1 MEAVPSRSTVAT
13 TRQPTRIRSVSKAMA
28 VLSHIADQEAAQPA
42 RHVAAA
48 LGLPIATAYHL
59 LDTLVDEGMLSKDE
73 RRLYGL
79 GPRVGAL
86 ADAYHRQTAPPP
98 RMLAALRA
106 IAAETG
112 ETTYLSA
119 RRRDEVVLLYAI
131 EGRHPVR
138 VAGLHTGYGANLH
151 ARASGK
157 VLMAFGGPDLLER
170 YLERQP
176 LPAMTPNTIT
186 DADTLRTELDR
197 TRERGY
203 GLDEEEFALGVTC
216 VAAPIFDG
224 GAAIAALTIAAPTGR
239 FAEAAEGLVDAVRR
253 AAAAAEGRS

>member
-1 MEAVPSRSTVAT
+1 
-13 TRQPTRIRSVSKAMA
+13 MA
-28 VLSHIADQEAAQPA
+28 VLSYIAAQEAPRPA
-42 RHVAAA
+42 RHVGEA

-98 RMLAALRA
+98 RQLAALRA
-106 IAAETG
+106 VADETG
-112 ETTYLSA
+112 ETVYLSS
-119 RRRDEVVLLYAI
+119 RRRDEVVLVQAI

-157 VLMAFGGPDLLER
+157 VLMAFATPDLFER
-170 YLERQP
+170 YVARQP
-176 LPAMTPNTIT
+176 LHALTPNTIT
-186 DADTLRTELDR
+186 DSDTLRTELAR

-224 GAAIAALTIAAPTGR
+224 ETAIAALTIAAPTGR
-239 FAEAAEGLVDAVRR
+239 FADTAEELVAAVRR
-253 AAAAAEGRS
+253 AATGAEGRS

>member
-1 MEAVPSRSTVAT
+1 VAT

-28 VLSHIADQEAAQPA
+28 VLSHIAAEEAPRPA
-42 RHVAAA
+42 RHVAEA

-98 RMLAALRA
+98 RLLAALRA
-106 IAAETG
+106 VADETG
-112 ETTYLSA
+112 ETTYLSS
-119 RRRDEVVLLYAI
+119 RRRDEVVLIQAI

-157 VLMAFGGPDLLER
+157 VLMAFGTPDLFEH
-170 YLERQP
+170 YVARQP
-176 LPAMTPNTIT
+176 LHAMTPNTIT
-186 DADTLRTELDR
+186 DADTLRAELDR
-197 TRERGY
+197 IRERGY

-224 GAAIAALTIAAPTGR
+224 DTAIAALTVAAPTGR
-239 FAEAAEGLVDAVRR
+239 YAETAETLVAAVRR
-253 AAAAAEGRS
+253 AATAAEGRT

>member
-1 MEAVPSRSTVAT
+1 VAT
-13 TRQPTRIRSVSKAMA
+13 TRQPTRIRSVSKAIS
-28 VLSHIADQEAAQPA
+28 VLSYVAGQEAPRPA
-42 RHVAAA
+42 RQVADA

-98 RMLAALRA
+98 RLLAALRA
-106 IAAETG
+106 IAEETG
-112 ETTYLSA
+112 ETAYLSS
-119 RRRDEVVLLYAI
+119 RRRDDVVLIQAI

-157 VLMAFGGPDLLER
+157 VLMAFATPDLFER
-170 YLERQP
+170 YVARQP
-176 LPAMTPNTIT
+176 LHALTPNTIT
-186 DADTLRTELDR
+186 DADTLRHELDR
-197 TRERGY
+197 IRERGY

-224 GAAIAALTIAAPTGR
+224 ATAIAALTVAAPTGR
-239 FAEAAEGLVDAVRR
+239 FVEANEVLVAAVLR
-253 AAAAAEGRS
+253 AAASAEGRT

>member
-1 MEAVPSRSTVAT
+1 MVT

-28 VLSHIADQEAAQPA
+28 VLYYLASQEAPRPA
-42 RHVAAA
+42 RHVAEA

-98 RMLAALRA
+98 RLLDALRA
-106 IAAETG
+106 VAAETG
-112 ETTYLSA
+112 ETAYLSS
-119 RRRDEVVLLYAI
+119 RRRDEVVLTQAI

-157 VLMAFGGPDLLER
+157 VLMAFGSPDLFER
-170 YLERQP
+170 YVARQP
-176 LPAMTPNTIT
+176 LHALTPNTIT
-186 DADTLRTELDR
+186 DAGTLATELER
-197 TRERGY
+197 IRERGY

-224 GAAIAALTIAAPTGR
+224 DTALAALTVAAPTGR
-239 FAEAAEGLVDAVRR
+239 FREAADTIVAAVLR
-253 AAAAAEGRS
+253 AATSAEGRT

>member
-1 MEAVPSRSTVAT
+1 VAT
-13 TRQPTRIRSVSKAMA
+13 TRQPTRIRSVSKAIS
-28 VLSHIADQEAAQPA
+28 VLSYIAAQETARPA
-42 RHVAAA
+42 RQVSEA

-86 ADAYHRQTAPPP
+86 ADAYHRQTAPPA
-98 RMLAALRA
+98 RLLAALRKVA
-106 IAAETG
+106 DETG
-112 ETTYLSA
+112 ETTYLSS
-119 RRRDEVVLLYAI
+119 RRRDEVVLIQVL

-157 VLMAFGGPDLLER
+157 VLMAFGSPDLFER
-170 YLERQP
+170 YIAHQP
-176 LPAMTPNTIT
+176 LLAMTPNTIT
-186 DADTLRTELDR
+186 DPDTLRTELDR
-197 TRERGY
+197 IRQRGY

-224 GAAIAALTIAAPTGR
+224 DTAIAALTIAAPTGR
-239 FAEAAEGLVDAVRR
+239 FAEAAESLVAAVCR

>member
-1 MEAVPSRSTVAT
+1 
-13 TRQPTRIRSVSKAMA
+13 MA
-28 VLSHIADQEAAQPA
+28 VLSHIAAQEAPRPA
-42 RHVAAA
+42 RHVAEA

-98 RMLAALRA
+98 RLLAALRA
-106 IAAETG
+106 VADETG
-112 ETTYLSA
+112 ETTYLSS
-119 RRRDEVVLLYAI
+119 RRRDEVVLIQAI

-157 VLMAFGGPDLLER
+157 VLMAFGTPDLFER
-170 YLERQP
+170 YVARQP
-176 LPAMTPNTIT
+176 LHAMTPNTIT
-186 DADTLRTELDR
+186 DADTLRAELDR
-197 TRERGY
+197 IRERGY

-224 GAAIAALTIAAPTGR
+224 DTAIAALTVAAPTGR
-239 FAEAAEGLVDAVRR
+239 FAEAADTLVAAVRR
-253 AAAAAEGRS
+253 AATAAEGRT